1 MSKHMK
7 LFFTVSVV
15 LNLILLGM
23 MGGGALHAHYESE
36 HKFDRKF
43 GGLPEDVKVK
53 LKASFEEFRED
64 IHASKEDAKAARQ
77 QLKNSMNGEAFDEDL
92 YDAASDKLNKLRYEM
107 MQHKA
112 ERTKTI
118 LQDLPA
124 DQRRQL
130 LGYLLRGGMDGFH
143 GGGSRGRD
151 YSKVKYETKRDEV
164 NLPSS
169 EETIRAPQPQPV
181 KGNGDNI
188 LTPIPE

>member
-23 MGGGALHAHYESE
+23 MGGGALHAHYEE
-36 HKFDRKF
+36 KQKFDRKF
-43 GGLPEDVKVK
+43 GGLPEEVKVK
-53 LKASFEEFRED
+53 LKESFGEFRED
-64 IHASKEDAKAARQ
+64 INVSREEAKAARQ
-77 QLKNSMNGEAFDEDL
+77 QLKDSMNGETFNEDL
-92 YDAASDKLNKLRYEM
+92 YDAASNKLNRLRYEM

-112 ERTKTI
+112 ERTKAI
-118 LQDLPA
+118 IQDLPA

-143 GGGSRGRD
+143 GGRSRGRD
-151 YSKVKYETKRDEV
+151 YSKAKYEARDEDT
-164 NLPSS
+164 SS
-169 EETIRAPQPQPV
+169 SPNELIRAPQPQPV
-181 KGNGDNI
+181 REGDNNI